1 MIGNMKGNILSVLA
15 IVLMLLMLPTSTV
28 LAANGDMS
36 ITALNDVHGGASPFL
51 RSVTLQGFRYIG
63 ALAEENVQKAEE
75 GILKE
80 GKLLY
85 ETYVTAL
92 DEELSAYRENAIGE
106 VSYAAYD
113 RYFYYDNYSLPV
125 GKLTLITE
133 DGDYT
138 GLRAEIKCREDFCS
152 TAYYDEEE
160 NHYLLEYYELQD
172 ISYFSYAQEGKSA
185 ARISLPYFMCVKG
198 MERLYAIEENAD
210 LDYSVFGQ
218 EFFREPPPFEAST
231 VQYLPNEEELRE
243 LIEIDGSL
251 YKIDRERQALFL
263 LPHRTDSEDTVFVGW
278 VQDLKALCR
287 QDIMIGNSVSAEDLQ
302 KYLPKG
308 YTFWLDEPVA
318 ADINEDG
325 FLDVL
330 AVLIPI
336 KDSYEYKEQ
345 LEYWYL
351 GPPYLPEYSY
361 QELWFFASQ
370 PEGGYQVYRVLEE
383 LAVIKDI
390 PGRGDYNGEWDSLTK
405 TGIYAF
411 SGGFTLE
418 YFVGRAPF
426 ETRLVSY
433 AYVQEDTSAETTSEN
448 APSFKLSGVM
458 NNDSYED
465 GFVKLEGELLGENQI
480 SLSEHINGNYQEL
493 LWDYYDPHIVGAKRY
508 TEYSIIGLAD
518 AALAEKINTSLA
530 EEADRLFAAAD
541 ELGVHDISL
550 STDLVYANSN
560 ILVFTFEVSGKTEE
574 NTNIMRK
581 IPITIDLQTGDVL
594 DYRDY
599 LTEEELKELFFCKQE
614 DCNAEEALRLFA
626 EYDNYERLLNSE
638 EISLTL
644 HLTQEG
650 LLLYSTRK
658 NKESYSWQNTH
669 LIPRSCFLE
678 SPLAAFWDDWPGEI
692 Y

>member
-1 MIGNMKGNILSVLA
+1 MKRNLLSVLA

-36 ITALNDVHGGASPFL
+36 ITALNDVHGGAGPFL

-85 ETYVTAL
+85 ETYVPAL
-92 DEELSAYRENAIGE
+92 DEELSAYRENALGE
-106 VSYAAYD
+106 ISYAAYD
-113 RYFYYDNYSLPV
+113 RFFYYDIYSLPV
-125 GKLTLITE
+125 GKLTLIAE

-138 GLRAEIKCREDFCS
+138 GLRAQIKYREKFCS

-160 NHYLLEYYELQD
+160 KHFLLEYYELQD
-172 ISYFSYAQEGKSA
+172 MVYFSYAQEGESA
-185 ARISLPYFMCVKG
+185 AYLNLPYFMCVKG

-218 EFFREPPPFEAST
+218 EFFRDPPPFVAST
-231 VQYLPNEEELRE
+231 EQYLPKKEELRE
-243 LIEIDGSL
+243 LIWIDGGL

-263 LPHRTDSEDTVFVGW
+263 LPHRTHPEDMVFVDW
-278 VQDLKALCR
+278 MQDLKALCR
-287 QDIMIGNSVSAEDLQ
+287 QDIMIGNSVSAEELQ

-308 YTFWLDEPVA
+308 YTFWRDEPVA
-318 ADINEDG
+318 TDINEDG

-336 KDSYEYKEQ
+336 KDSYEYKEE

-361 QELWFFASQ
+361 QELWFFAGQ
-370 PEGGYQVYRVLEE
+370 PEGGYQAYRVLEE

-390 PGRGDYNGEWDSLTK
+390 PGRGDYNGEWDSLTQ
-405 TGIYAF
+405 TRIFAF
-411 SGGFTLE
+411 PGGFTLE

-433 AYVQEDTSAETTSEN
+433 AYVQEDTSSEISSKEV
-448 APSFKLSGVM
+448 PSFKFAGITD
-458 NNDSYED
+458 NDSNED

-480 SLSEHINGNYQEL
+480 SLSEHINGNYWDL
-493 LWDYYDPHIVGAKRY
+493 LWDYYDPHIVGAGRY
-508 TEYSIIGLAD
+508 TEYSLIGLAD

-541 ELGVHDISL
+541 ALGVHDISL
-550 STDLVYANSN
+550 NTDLVYANSN
-560 ILVFTFEVSGKTEE
+560 ILVFSFEIRGDTIE
-574 NTNIMRK
+574 NTNILRK
-581 IPITIDLQTGDVL
+581 IPITINLQTGEVL
-594 DYRDY
+594 DYKEY
-599 LTEEELKELFFCKQE
+599 LTEEELQELFFCKQE
-614 DCNAEEALRLFA
+614 ECNAAEALLYFT
-626 EYDNYERLLNSE
+626 EYDNYERLLNTE
-638 EISLTL
+638 EAAMTLRLTE
-644 HLTQEG
+644 EG
-650 LLLYSTRK
+650 LLLCSTRTGDR
-658 NKESYSWQNTH
+658 SYSWLQTH

-678 SPLAAFWDDWPGEI
+678 SPLAALWDDWPGEM